1 MSQIV
6 PKPVAVSDRD
16 FRRGRRHR
24 RSARRRRQRLIRR
37 VVLGLLIAIPVVG
50 VMTVLAVI
58 PAAGA
63 RDHLERGRDSLAEA
77 QSALLKG
84 DLEQAL
90 EGFTAAEGEFR
101 QAKASGD
108 NPLLRIPALFP
119 LIGRTPDAIRTIS
132 DVGLRL
138 SDAGGEIT
146 RAIGELP
153 GGVDALAP
161 DEGRIP
167 VETLQGLAP
176 AMSRARAA
184 FEQAEVQAQGIATTL
199 VPRQVVEAG
208 DLLREKL
215 GQALPPVRSADE
227 MLRALPAFAGV
238 DAPRH
243 YLLGPENSAELRA
256 TGGLLTTFSILTID
270 DGTISVAPF
279 RDIKDIPSLDLP
291 PEEWPSPELAD
302 IYGALNAA
310 GEARNAT
317 ATLDGPT
324 ASLFLENLWNRTMPD
339 PIDGVILVDVQALKY
354 LMEAS
359 GAIEIPGVP
368 NPLTERNVV
377 QYVANEAYV
386 QIGDDDVRKDF
397 LGVVG
402 QAVFDE
408 FLQHAGGDKALRAV
422 IRAAADG
429 HILINAVDPQVDA
442 AFRSAGVSGALPP
455 VDAGDFLGVAVNNIG
470 GNKIDYY
477 VGRHID
483 YDITL
488 GVDGRATSAAT
499 VRFDNDAPADAEP
512 GYVFG
517 PFEGKTLR
525 GLDLQAGEA
534 YQSTSV
540 YCGAGCTLS
549 GASRDGEAYA
559 VQAYHEGAH
568 PLFVGV
574 QRIAPQ
580 SSYEVRYDMQHTDV
594 WTGNGGLGTY
604 RLTIR
609 SQPTLNPTTAT
620 IAIRVPEGTTIAYAS
635 EPLKVED
642 GVEGGVATWS
652 GELGDVITFEVR
664 FQKGLVG
671 RVWSGIDE
679 FLSRP
684 VIRL

>member
-6 PKPVAVSDRD
+6 PKPVALTDRD
-16 FRRGRRHR
+16 FRRRRRQR
-24 RSARRRRQRLIRR
+24 RSAGRRRRRLIRR

-50 VMTVLAVI
+50 ILTVLALI

-63 RDHLERGRDSLAEA
+63 RDHLERGKDSLADA

-84 DLEQAL
+84 DLDQAL

-108 NPLLRIPALFP
+108 NPLMRIPALFP

-138 SDAGGEIT
+138 SDAGGEVT
-146 RAIGELP
+146 RAIADA
-153 GGVDALAP
+153 GGIDALAP
-161 DEGRIP
+161 KDGRIP

-176 AMSRARAA
+176 AMSRARTA
-184 FEQAEVQAQGIATTL
+184 FEQAEAESEGIATTL
-199 VPRQVVEAG
+199 VPQQVVEAG

-227 MLRALPAFAGV
+227 MLRALPVFAGV
-238 DAPRH
+238 DTPRH

-270 DGTISVAPF
+270 DGTISVQPF
-279 RDIKDIPSLDLP
+279 RDIKEIPSMDLA

-302 IYGALNAA
+302 IYGAFNAA

-324 ASLFLENLWNRTMPD
+324 ASLFLENLWNTTMPD

-354 LMEAS
+354 LMEAT

-368 NPLTERNVV
+368 YPLTEKNVV
-377 QYVANEAYV
+377 RYVANDAYV

-397 LGVVG
+397 VGVVG
-402 QAVFDE
+402 QVVFHE

-422 IRAAADG
+422 ISAAADG
-429 HILINAVDPQVDA
+429 HILVNAVDPQVDA
-442 AFRSAGVSGALPP
+442 AFRSAGVAGALPP
-455 VDAGDFLGVAVNNIG
+455 AEAGDFLGVAVNNTA

-477 VGRHID
+477 IQRHIG

-488 GVDGRATSAAT
+488 GADGRATSTAT
-499 VRFDNDAPADAEP
+499 VRFENEAPTDAEP

-517 PFEGKTLR
+517 PFEGKALR
-525 GLDLQAGEA
+525 GLDLKAGEA

-540 YCGAGCTLS
+540 YCGSGCTLS
-549 GASRDGEAYA
+549 DATRDGEPYP
-559 VQAYHEGAH
+559 VQAYREGSH

-574 QRIAPQ
+574 QRIPPQ
-580 SSYEVRYDMQHTDV
+580 STYEVRYDMQHTDA
-594 WTGNGGLGTY
+594 WTGNNGLGTY

-620 IAIRVPEGTTIAYAS
+620 ITIRVPEGTTIAYAS
-635 EPLKVED
+635 EPLKVS
-642 GVEGGVATWS
+642 GGVATWS
-652 GELGDVITFEVR
+652 GELGDVTTFEVR
-664 FQKGLVG
+664 FQKDLVG
-671 RVWSGIDE
+671 RVWSGIDD
-679 FLSRP
+679 FLSKP

>member
-1 MSQIV
+1 VRQIV
-6 PKPVAVSDRD
+6 PRPLAVSDRD
-16 FRRGRRHR
+16 FRRRRRQR
-24 RSARRRRQRLIRR
+24 RSARRRRRHLIRR
-37 VVLGLLIAIPVVG
+37 VIIGIVFAIPILG
-50 VMTVLAVI
+50 VLTALALI

-63 RDHLERGRDSLAEA
+63 REHLERGRDGLAKA

-84 DLEQAL
+84 DLDQAL

-101 QAKASGD
+101 QAKATGD
-108 NPLLRIPALFP
+108 NPLLRVPALFP

-138 SDAGGEIT
+138 SDAGGEIA

-153 GGVDALAP
+153 GGIDALAP
-161 DEGRIP
+161 KDGRIP

-176 AMSRARAA
+176 VMSRARAA
-184 FEQAEVQAQGIATTL
+184 FEQAEVEAQGIATSL
-199 VPRQVVEAG
+199 VPPQVVEAG

-215 GQALPPVRSADE
+215 ARALPPVRSADE
-227 MLRALPAFAGV
+227 MLRALPSFAGV

-270 DGTISVAPF
+270 DGAISVQPF
-279 RDIKDIPSLDLP
+279 RDIKEIPSLNLA
-291 PEEWPSPELAD
+291 PEDWPSPELAD
-302 IYGALNAA
+302 IYGAFNAA

-324 ASLFLENLWNRTMPD
+324 ASLFLENLWNTTMPD
-339 PIDGVILVDVQALKY
+339 PIDGVILVDVQALRY
-354 LMEAS
+354 LMEAT
-359 GAIEIPGVP
+359 GAIDIQGVP
-368 NPLTERNVV
+368 YPLTERNVV
-377 QYVANEAYV
+377 QYVANDAYV

-397 LGVVG
+397 VGVVG
-402 QAVFDE
+402 QVVFHE
-408 FLQHAGGDKALRAV
+408 FLQHAGGDKALRAL
-422 IRAAADG
+422 IGAAADG
-429 HILINAVDPQVDA
+429 HILVNTVDPEVDA

-455 VDAGDFLGVAVNNIG
+455 VDAGDFLGVAVNNIA

-477 VGRHID
+477 MDRHID

-488 GVDGRATSAAT
+488 GPDGRATSAAT
-499 VRFDNDAPADAEP
+499 VAFDNTAPADAEA

-517 PFEGKTLR
+517 PFQGKALR
-525 GLDLQAGEA
+525 GLDLKAGEA

-549 GASRDGEAYA
+549 GASRDGEPYP
-559 VQAYHEGAH
+559 VQAYLEGTH

-574 QRIAPQ
+574 QRIPAQ
-580 SSYEVRYDMQHTDV
+580 STYEVRYDMQDTDV
-594 WTGNGGLGTY
+594 WTGNGGLGRY

-620 IAIRVPEGTTIAYAS
+620 IAIHVPEGTTIAYAS
-635 EPLKVED
+635 EPLKVS
-642 GVEGGVATWS
+642 GGVATWS
-652 GELGDVITFEVR
+652 GELGDVTTFEVR
-664 FQKGLVG
+664 FQKGLAG
-671 RVWSGIDE
+671 RVWSGIDD
-679 FLSRP
+679 FLSKP

>member
-1 MSQIV
+1 VSQIV
-6 PKPVAVSDRD
+6 PKPLAVSDRD
-16 FRRGRRHR
+16 FRRRRRRR
-24 RSARRRRQRLIRR
+24 RSARRRRRRLIRR
-37 VVLGLLIAIPVVG
+37 VVLGLLVAIPVVG
-50 VMTVLAVI
+50 ILTALAVI

-63 RDHLERGRDSLAEA
+63 RDHLERGRDGLAKA

-84 DLEQAL
+84 DLAQAL

-138 SDAGGEIT
+138 ADAGGEIT
-146 RAIGELP
+146 RAIDDLP

-161 DEGRIP
+161 KGGRIP

-176 AMSRARAA
+176 AMSRARAV
-184 FEQAEVQAQGIATTL
+184 FEQAEVEAQGIATTL
-199 VPRQVVEAG
+199 VPQQVVEAG

-215 GQALPPVRSADE
+215 ARALPPVRSADE

-270 DGTISVAPF
+270 DGAISVEPF
-279 RDIKDIPSLDLP
+279 RDIKDIPSLDLTP
-291 PEEWPSPELAD
+291 DEWPSPALAD
-302 IYGALNAA
+302 IYGAFNAA

-339 PIDGVILVDVQALKY
+339 PIDGVILVDVQALRY
-354 LMEAS
+354 LVEAT

-368 NPLTERNVV
+368 YPLTERNVV
-377 QYVANEAYV
+377 QYVANDAYV
-386 QIGDDDVRKDF
+386 QIGNDDVRKDF
-397 LGVVG
+397 VGVVG
-402 QAVFDE
+402 QVVFHE

-429 HILINAVDPQVDA
+429 HMLINAVDPQVDA

-455 VDAGDFLGVAVNNIG
+455 VDAGDFLGVAVNNTA

-477 VGRHID
+477 IRRHID

-488 GVDGRATSAAT
+488 GPDGRATSAAT
-499 VRFDNDAPADAEP
+499 VRFDNTAPADAEP

-517 PFEGKTLR
+517 PFQGKALR
-525 GLDLQAGEA
+525 GLDLKAGEA
-534 YQSTSV
+534 YQSTSL

-549 GASRDGEAYA
+549 GASRDGTPYP
-559 VQAYHEGAH
+559 VQAYREGTH

-574 QRIAPQ
+574 QRIPPQ
-580 SSYEVRYDMQHTDV
+580 STYEVRYGMHDTDV

-620 IAIRVPEGTTIAYAS
+620 IAIRVPDGTTIAYAS
-635 EPLKVED
+635 EPLKL
-642 GVEGGVATWS
+642 EGGVATWS
-652 GELGDVITFEVR
+652 GELGDVTTFEVR
-664 FQKGLVG
+664 FQKGLAG
-671 RVWSGIDE
+671 RVWGGIDD
-679 FLSRP
+679 FLSKP

>member
-1 MSQIV
+1 VSQIV
-6 PKPVAVSDRD
+6 PKPLAISDRD
-16 FRRGRRHR
+16 FRRGRRRR
-24 RSARRRRQRLIRR
+24 RSARRRRRRLIRR
-37 VVLGLLIAIPVVG
+37 VIVGLLIAVPVVG
-50 VMTVLAVI
+50 ILTVLAVI

-63 RDHLERGRDSLAEA
+63 RDHLERGREGLAKA

-84 DLEQAL
+84 DLAQAL

-108 NPLLRIPALFP
+108 NPLLRIPAMFP

-146 RAIGELP
+146 RSIGELP
-153 GGVDALAP
+153 GGIDALAP
-161 DEGRIP
+161 KDGRIP

-184 FEQAEVQAQGIATTL
+184 FEQAEVEAQGIATTL
-199 VPRQVVEAG
+199 VPQQVVEAG

-215 GQALPPVRSADE
+215 ARALPPMRSADE

-238 DAPRH
+238 EAPRH
-243 YLLGPENSAELRA
+243 YLLGPENSAELRG

-270 DGTISVAPF
+270 NGAISVEPF
-279 RDIKDIPSLDLP
+279 RDIKEIPSLDLTP
-291 PEEWPSPELAD
+291 DEWPSPELAD
-302 IYGALNAA
+302 IYGAFNAA

-339 PIDGVILVDVQALKY
+339 PIDGVILVDVQALRY
-354 LMEAS
+354 LVEAT

-368 NPLTERNVV
+368 YPLTERNVV
-377 QYVANEAYV
+377 QYVANDAYV
-386 QIGDDDVRKDF
+386 RIGNDDVRKDF
-397 LGVVG
+397 VGVVG
-402 QAVFDE
+402 QVVFQE
-408 FLQHAGGDKALRAV
+408 FLQHAGGDTALRAI

-429 HILINAVDPQVDA
+429 HILINAEDPQVEA
-442 AFRSAGVSGALPP
+442 AFRSAGASGALPP
-455 VDAGDFLGVAVNNIG
+455 VDAGDFLGVAVNNTA

-477 VGRHID
+477 MRRHID
-483 YDITL
+483 YDITM
-488 GVDGRATSAAT
+488 GPDGRATSAAT
-499 VRFDNDAPADAEP
+499 VRFDNTSPADAEP

-517 PFEGKTLR
+517 PFQGKTLR
-525 GLDLQAGEA
+525 GLNLKAGEA

-549 GASRDGEAYA
+549 GTSRDGEPYP
-559 VQAYHEGAH
+559 VQAYREGTH

-574 QRIAPQ
+574 QRIPPQ
-580 SSYEVRYDMQHTDV
+580 STYEVRYDMQDTDV

-635 EPLKVED
+635 EPLKIS
-642 GVEGGVATWS
+642 GGVATWT
-652 GELGDVITFEVR
+652 GELGDVTTFEVR

-671 RVWSGIDE
+671 RIWGGIDD
-679 FLSRP
+679 FLSKP